1 MATTDLPMNRLRQ
14 QLARFTRVLVC
25 AVVVVGTQTH
35 LQSVRWWWSPPIV
48 SALAL
53 TQQQSA
59 ALEKLYRESL
69 PTRQHASEDVVGLT
83 DDIATRLQDELY
95 DDELLHLTAKLAG
108 ARLKQYDL
116 QRAGIE
122 SAVHVLT
129 PSQRD
134 ELTRLIVEKR
144 ITD

>member
-1 MATTDLPMNRLRQ
+1 MATTNRPVNRVRKQ
-14 QLARFTRVLVC
+14 IARFTRVFVC
-25 AVVVVGTQTH
+25 AVAVVGTQAR
-35 LQSVRWWWSPPIV
+35 LESVRWWWSPPIV

-69 PTRQHASEDVVGLT
+69 PTRQRASEDVVGLT
-83 DDIATRLQDELY
+83 DNIASRLQDELY
-95 DDELLHLTAKLAG
+95 DDELLHLTARLAG

-122 SAVHVLT
+122 LAVHVLT
-129 PSQRD
+129 PSQRA